1 MDKKKLI
8 VRIVC
13 GILGVLMVVGSITL
27 IAQGFISGCSAA

>member
-13 GILGVLMVVGSITL
+13 GILGALMIVGSVVL